1 MGALAALGGIALV
14 FGLASHRV
22 LEEWNPFNVANLAF
36 GVAALA
42 GALATGLRRWRATR
56 HHADSGPILEAALM
70 ALALSWGAIL
80 VQLAAAVAGPHFDW
94 TFERRYALA
103 PATQELLAELTEPLT
118 LTLYYSAGDPRRRAT
133 RLLLEEIARSRGDVT
148 RERVLDDFSEEEDY
162 YGIGSSNS
170 VVLELGGEW
179 ELVERPSEGSLYEAL
194 SLLARP
200 KQQIAY
206 ATVGA
211 GEGNL
216 ERSDDSG
223 FTGLRA
229 ALETEG
235 YELRPLPTARID
247 QIPADADLVLVVAPQ
262 RRLSDTAL
270 SALRRYLDPALN
282 PARDPDLSGDVTRG
296 GSLVAFLE
304 PGVQSGVEEVLAEF
318 GIRSADSLIVDP
330 SSGAVAGDAPGLS
343 LVAQSYSDHPVARNL
358 NRNRMTFFRR
368 ARSFTLWKPQP
379 ADRLQPIVFAGG
391 DSWLSEAPLEVGHR
405 SAPEPPLH
413 VARDYQPIAVAG
425 SYERGGRNTRIVAF
439 GDSDF
444 ASNRYLRALYN
455 LDLLVN
461 AVHWA
466 AERESAITLRPKAG
480 RLLQF
485 PVPIQ
490 RSLNALY
497 GIGLLVPELLV
508 MAGAWVWLRR
518 RSA

>member
-14 FGLASHRV
+14 FGLASNRI

-36 GVAALA
+36 AAAAIAVAAV
-42 GALATGLRRWRATR
+42 TGRRRWRATR
-56 HHADSGPILEAALM
+56 HPADSGPMLEAVLM

-80 VQLAAAVAGPHFDW
+80 VQLTAGVAGPHFDL
-94 TFERRYALA
+94 TFARRYALA
-103 PATQELLAELTEPLT
+103 PATQELLAELSQPLA
-118 LTLYYSAGDPRRRAT
+118 LTLYYSTGDTRRRAT
-133 RLLLEEIARSRGDVT
+133 RLLLEEMARGRDAVTRSRI
-148 RERVLDDFSEEEDY
+148 LDDSPDAEDY

-170 VVLELGGEW
+170 VVLELGGRF

-194 SLLARP
+194 SRLARP
-200 KQQIAY
+200 KERLAY

-216 ERSDDSG
+216 ERSDDLG
-223 FTGLRA
+223 FSGLRA

-235 YELRPLPTARID
+235 YEVRPLPTARLD
-247 QIPADADLVLVVAPQ
+247 RIPADADLLLLVAPQ
-262 RRLSDTAL
+262 RRLTEAAL
-270 SALRRYLDPALN
+270 IGVRSYLN
-282 PARDPDLSGDVTRG
+282 G
-296 GSLVAFLE
+296 GGGLVAFLD

-318 GIRSADSLIVDP
+318 GLQSADSLIVDP
-330 SSGAVAGDAPGLS
+330 SSGPVAGDAPGLS
-343 LVAQSYSDHPVARNL
+343 PVAQSYSDHPVARDL

-368 ARSFTLWKPQP
+368 ARSFTLRKPQP
-379 ADRLQPIVFAGG
+379 ADRLQGVVYASG
-391 DSWLSEAPLEVGHR
+391 DSWLHEAPLEVGRR
-405 SAPEPPLH
+405 SAPEPPPR
-413 VARDYQPIAVAG
+413 VARDFHPIAVAG
-425 SYERGGRNTRIVAF
+425 SYERAGGSTRIVAF

-455 LDLLVN
+455 LDLLMN

-480 RLLQF
+480 PLLQF
-485 PVPIQ
+485 PVPVQ
-490 RSLNALY
+490 RALNALY